1 MPIVTIQTNQSL
13 DTQQQEQLIQGIVQ
27 ATSDA
32 LSVDKERI
40 DVLLHI
46 LAPGQTLTGGVYQ
59 RPFVRYQMEMLAGRT
74 HEAKQALV
82 KSYYEVTKELVANS
96 ELDVKTIIHNIQRDD
111 LALGG
116 ALVG

>member
-46 LAPGQTLTGGVYQ
+46 LAP
-59 RPFVRYQMEMLAGRT
+59 E
-74 HEAKQALV
+74 
-82 KSYYEVTKELVANS
+82 
-96 ELDVKTIIHNIQRDD
+96 

-116 ALVG
+116 A